1 MFCCRVCN
9 GAATPDYRWM
19 IQTGHGTQRRSRR
32 RKLNACNDDLHGS
45 EEQWENLEEPL
56 RNNVKTE
63 KQETHCWASDSV
75 WNSNN
80 YLVCS
85 VYVEL
90 WMCVRVQ
97 QTVWVCLALLKS
109 GCRSWRNFSLQ
120 ALILFLHTE
129 VLSRFLHP
137 AKLFNT
143 TEGTNPLSDSVWL
156 EEAARLRSFD
166 HQVDLDSLNMMVLLF
181 EVWSY
186 WW

>member
-1 MFCCRVCN
+1 M
-9 GAATPDYRWM
+9 
-19 IQTGHGTQRRSRR
+19 
-32 RKLNACNDDLHGS
+32 RKLGGTFK
-45 EEQWENLEEPL
+45 EQCKD
-56 RNNVKTE
+56 RKTGN
-63 KQETHCWASDSV
+63 TLLSFRFRV

-156 EEAARLRSFD
+156 EEAAHLRSFD

-186 WW
+186 WWQVITQTAALTF